1 MIRKAWPPVLVVA
14 LLIAAWQIYV
24 DSGGVDDL
32 VLASPSQVARALYDD
47 RSLLLDNL
55 GVTALEVGLGVLLA
69 LGLGLA
75 LGILLHWSD
84 LTRRALYPL
93 MVGSQAVPLVILAP
107 LLVYWVGFG
116 ILPKLVIIALICFF
130 PVVVT
135 TFDGLRRV
143 DPDLRKLMR
152 TLDASRWQTFR
163 LTELPAALPAA
174 LSGARIAVA
183 IGIIGAVLAEQSGST
198 KGLGHLMLQ
207 AIPNLETP
215 RAYAAV
221 AVMAAFAIVLF
232 YALGLAERRL
242 YNHRPRPS

>member
-1 MIRKAWPPVLVVA
+1 VIRRAWPPLLLVA
-14 LLIAAWQIYV
+14 LLIGAWELYV

-32 VLASPSQVARALYDD
+32 VLASPSQVATALWEDRAL
-47 RSLLLDNL
+47 LADNL
-55 GVTALEVGLGVLLA
+55 RVTAIEVGLGILLA
-69 LGLGLA
+69 VAVGLVLGV
-75 LGILLHWSD
+75 LLHWSE
-84 LTRRALYPL
+84 LARRALYPL

-116 ILPKLVIIALICFF
+116 LLPKLVIIALICFF

-135 TFDGLRRV
+135 TFDGLRAV
-143 DPDLRKLMR
+143 DPELRKLMR
-152 TLDASRWQTFR
+152 TLDASRWQAFR

-183 IGIIGAVLAEQSGST
+183 IAVIGAVLAELSGST
-198 KGLGHLMLQ
+198 KGLGHLMFQ
-207 AIPNLETP
+207 AIPNLQTP

-221 AVMAAFAIVLF
+221 VVMAAFAIALF

-242 YNHRPRPS
+242 PNHRSGAR

>member
-1 MIRKAWPPVLVVA
+1 MIRRVWPPLLVLAV
-14 LLIAAWQIYV
+14 LLGAWEVYV
-24 DSGGVDDL
+24 DTGGVDDL
-32 VLASPSQVARALYDD
+32 VLAAPSQIATALWDD

-55 GVTALEVGLGVLLA
+55 WVTAQEVGLGIVLALA
-69 LGLGLA
+69 LGLVLA
-75 LGILLHWSD
+75 VAIDWFDVL
-84 LTRRALYPL
+84 RRALYPL
-93 MVGSQAVPLVILAP
+93 MVGSQAVPLIILAP

-116 ILPKLVIIALICFF
+116 ILPKLAIIALICFF

-135 TFDGLRRV
+135 TFDGLRAI
-143 DPDLRKLMR
+143 DPELRKLMR
-152 TLDASRWQTFR
+152 TLGATRWQSFR

-183 IGIIGAVLAEQSGST
+183 IAVIGAVLAESAGST
-198 KGLGHLMLQ
+198 SGLGHLMLQ

-221 AVMAAFAIVLF
+221 VVLAAFAVALF

-242 YNHRPRPS
+242 LGKRSS